1 MPWGGTV
8 LGVLRAQPAK
18 GAGVSKAECG
28 RHDIR
33 EKVLCLASKR
43 MNKGYWF
50 NTEKFVFM
58 SPVV

>member
-1 MPWGGTV
+1 MPWGGTA
-8 LGVLRAQPAK
+8 LGVLKAQPAK

-28 RHDIR
+28 RDVR
-33 EKVLCLASKR
+33 AKLLCLASKR

-50 NTEKFVFM
+50 NTDKFVFV